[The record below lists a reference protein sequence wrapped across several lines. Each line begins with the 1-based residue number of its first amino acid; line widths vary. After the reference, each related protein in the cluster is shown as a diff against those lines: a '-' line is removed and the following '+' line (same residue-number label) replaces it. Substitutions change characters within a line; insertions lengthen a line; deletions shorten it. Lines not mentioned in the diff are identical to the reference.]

1 MQIIS
6 TTTARKNLGKYISTF
21 LEKKDLSFVFGRRD
35 QPEAILI
42 PFPNK
47 FKPNK
52 NLSDIANLA
61 MYGGSFDFLFDEPDL
76 YSIKDTLEF
85 KNKKHASKK

>member
-6 TTTARKNLGKYISTF
+6 TTVARKNLGRYI
-21 LEKKDLSFVFGRRD
+21 DLISENKEYSFVFGRRD
-35 QPEAILI
+35 NPEAILI

-47 FKPNK
+47 FKPNLK
-52 NLSDIANLA
+52 LDDVTNLA

-76 YSIKDTLEF
+76 YNITDTKEF
-85 KNKKHASKK
+85 KNKKKK